1 VSKPSPSPKFAC
13 REFRTSLKGRVEET
27 CYASPMFHIFPT
39 AFATLFVAIGPVEV
53 ASMFLA
59 LTAGM
64 DGAHRRKLAIVSAT
78 TATAVLLAFALG
90 GIQLLSLI
98 GVGLPAFR
106 TAGGVLLLMVA
117 ADLLLAK
124 RSAISSITSTEEH
137 EAQKQHTD
145 IAVFPLAIPLTAG
158 PGSMTAIV
166 LLMGRTHDALDMG
179 VVLAALAAVIGMTFA
194 AMLLSGRLMRV
205 LGITGA
211 NVIARVSGILLA
223 ALAMQFIFDGLSA
236 SKVFG

>member
-1 VSKPSPSPKFAC
+1 M
-13 REFRTSLKGRVEET
+13 L
-27 CYASPMFHIFPT
+27 HIFAT
-39 AFATLFVAIGPVEV
+39 ALATLFVAIGPVEV

-59 LTAGM
+59 LTAN
-64 DGAHRRKLAIVSAT
+64 DPPVVRRKLAVLAASVALIVL
-78 TATAVLLAFALG
+78 VAFALG
-90 GIQLLSLI
+90 GIQLLDLI

-106 TAGGVLLLMVA
+106 TAGGVLLLLVA
-117 ADLLLAK
+117 ADLLLGQ
-124 RSAISSITSTEEH
+124 RTAISSLTTGEE
-137 EAQKQHTD
+137 EAAKAKTD

-166 LLMGRTHDALDMG
+166 LLMGKAHDWSDKG
-179 VVLAALAAVIGMTFA
+179 WVLAALAAMMAVTFLS
-194 AMLLSGRLMRV
+194 MLLSDRLMRV
-205 LGITGA
+205 LGQTGA